1 MKLLI
6 RNSSLA
12 DVKYCLKED
21 IMYLDEDG
29 ITLRF
34 NRKNLGKS
42 AKTIVTGKQIGRAHV

>member
-1 MKLLI
+1 MI
-6 RNSSLA
+6 DETVNIYEIDSSLA

-34 NRKNLGKS
+34 NRKNLGRVRK
-42 AKTIVTGKQIGRAHV
+42 KTVKIVL